1 MMNDHVPADDKEHS
15 VLKRIGKIMVSAL
28 FVGLVLAFG
37 FWLLVISNMG
47 PAYLPNVCNGCLDM
61 WIRMTSLVMGLSLWI
76 LTAVWSV
83 WHIVR
88 YSYQLIKRSF

>member
-1 MMNDHVPADDKEHS
+1 MMNDRVSADDKEHS

-37 FWLLVISNMG
+37 FWLLAISNMG

-61 WIRMTSLVMGLSLWI
+61 WIRMTLLVMGLSLWI
-76 LTAVWSV
+76 LTAVWCV

-88 YSYQLIKRSF
+88 YSYHLIKRRF